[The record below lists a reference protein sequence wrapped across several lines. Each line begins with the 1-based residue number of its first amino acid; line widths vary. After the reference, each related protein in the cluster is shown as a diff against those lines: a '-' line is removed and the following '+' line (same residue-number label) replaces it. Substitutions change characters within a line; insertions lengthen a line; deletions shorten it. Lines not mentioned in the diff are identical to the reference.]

1 MTPADE
7 DNDVTAMKTL
17 AQLARELAEGTTT
30 SRKLTETALDRI
42 ADSSGEG
49 SRAFIQVFADTA
61 RAAADASDILRTAG
75 VVRSPLDG
83 IPVSVKDLCDIEGLT
98 THAGS
103 IALNDAPPADHD
115 APVVA
120 RLRAAGAIIVGSTNM
135 VEFAL
140 GGLGLNTH
148 YGTPRNPWERD
159 VGRAP
164 GGSSSG
170 AAVSVA
176 DGMAAAALG
185 TDTAGA
191 VRMPAAA
198 CGLTGL
204 KPTARRIPLDGI
216 VPLSRSLDSVGPLA
230 ATVDCCSIVDAIFAG
245 EQTRPVDEI
254 GLAGLRLAVPQTFVL
269 DDMDETVSATFAGT
283 LSRLSAA
290 GARITDIPF
299 TELARLPEINRGGGL
314 PIAEGYAW
322 HRELLAEK
330 GDLYDPIVGQRFRS
344 GAKVSAADYIE
355 LLDARAEMIE
365 IANGVTAPFDAIL
378 MPTLPIV
385 PPVIEELETDT
396 ELYLR
401 ENLLFIRNNGLVN
414 FFDRCALTL
423 PCHPE
428 GEAPVGLMVM
438 GETMGDRRL
447 LAIGAA
453 IERAIA

>member
-176 DGMAAAALG
+176 DGMTAAALE
-185 TDTAGA
+185 A
-191 VRMPAAA
+191 
-198 CGLTGL
+198 
-204 KPTARRIPLDGI
+204 
-216 VPLSRSLDSVGPLA
+216 
-230 ATVDCCSIVDAIFAG
+230 SI
-245 EQTRPVDEI
+245 
-254 GLAGLRLAVPQTFVL
+254 
-269 DDMDETVSATFAGT
+269 
-283 LSRLSAA
+283 
-290 GARITDIPF
+290 IT
-299 TELARLPEINRGGGL
+299 T
-314 PIAEGYAW
+314 
-322 HRELLAEK
+322 
-330 GDLYDPIVGQRFRS
+330 S
-344 GAKVSAADYIE
+344 
-355 LLDARAEMIE
+355 
-365 IANGVTAPFDAIL
+365 T
-378 MPTLPIV
+378 T
-385 PPVIEELETDT
+385 
-396 ELYLR
+396 
-401 ENLLFIRNNGLVN
+401 
-414 FFDRCALTL
+414 
-423 PCHPE
+423 
-428 GEAPVGLMVM
+428 
-438 GETMGDRRL
+438 
-447 LAIGAA
+447 
-453 IERAIA
+453 